1 MTKSNPFSLDGKVA
15 LVTGGAGLFGRQ
27 IVRALAEAGATVVTA
42 SRDVAR
48 LAAYA
53 AELRAEELQVET
65 AALDQSDEAS
75 ILALRDHMLKRH
87 GHVDVLVNN
96 AVLRPMRQWSS
107 PTEDFR
113 RSMETNATG
122 LFVITRAFG
131 DHMAER
137 GKGSI
142 VNVGSIQGMI
152 GPDLTLYEGVQSP
165 PPPDYFFHKGGIIQ
179 LTRYAAGVLG
189 PRGVRVNCV
198 SPGGFYDGQDDRLV
212 QRYSARTFLG
222 RMAGEEDLGG
232 VIVFLASD
240 ASTYITG
247 ANIPVDGGYTAK

>member
-1 MTKSNPFSLDGKVA
+1 MRTNPFSLDDKVI
-15 LVTGGAGLFGRQ
+15 LVTGGAGRFGRQ
-27 IVRALAEAGATVVTA
+27 IVRALAGAGARVVTA

-48 LAAYA
+48 LEAYA
-53 AELRAEELQVET
+53 AELRASHLDV
-65 AALDQSDEAS
+65 AAAPLDQSDEKS
-75 ILALRDHMLKRH
+75 IFALRDRLIGQYGR
-87 GHVDVLVNN
+87 VDVLVNN
-96 AVLRPMRQWSS
+96 AVLRPMGAWSA
-107 PTEDFR
+107 PVDDFR
-113 RSMETNATG
+113 QSMETNATG

-137 GKGSI
+137 GGGSI

-152 GPDLTLYEGVQSP
+152 GPDLTLYDGVQQP
-165 PPPDYFFHKGGIIQ
+165 PPPDYFFHKGGMLQ

-189 PRGVRVNCV
+189 PRGVRVNTV
-198 SPGGFYDGQDDRLV
+198 SPGGFFDGQDPRLV
-212 QRYSARTFLG
+212 ERYSARTFLG
-222 RMAGEEDLGG
+222 RMAGEDDLGG